1 MALTLGYTVFNVTL
15 LPGSCIGWVLAG
27 LIGGWLAGKVVRGRG
42 YGCIGDIV
50 LGLVGAF
57 LAAFLLELIPPLS
70 FASNATYHF
79 IGTTVLAFLGALVL
93 GLLGRL
99 VSSNNSNN
107 SRR

>member
-1 MALTLGYTVFNVTL
+1 MTLTLGYTVFNVTF

-27 LIGGWLAGKVVRGRG
+27 LIGGWLAGKIVRGKG

-50 LGLVGAF
+50 LGLAGAF
-57 LAAFLLELIPPLS
+57 LAAFLLELIPPLR

-79 IGTTVLAFLGALVL
+79 IGTTVLAFAGALVL
-93 GLLGRL
+93 ALLGRL
-99 VSSNNSNN
+99 LSGNTSS